1 MDIDLQE
8 HFGKSWTPVVARIIA
23 LEDSDIEIGGD
34 NSSVPSPGA
43 LRTARLLVRRLRE
56 LNTAFP
62 TGVTVTKDSVA
73 LEWFRDEDGVSL
85 EARVVAEGRV
95 LWQYFVPMDNLLQ
108 RWEENWIMGAEERLD
123 ES

>member
-1 MDIDLQE
+1 M
-8 HFGKSWTPVVARIIA
+8 
-23 LEDSDIEIGGD
+23 
-34 NSSVPSPGA
+34 
-43 LRTARLLVRRLRE
+43 
-56 LNTAFP
+56 
-62 TGVTVTKDSVA
+62 

-108 RWEENWIMGAEERLD
+108 RWEENWVMRVEERLD